1 MVKKRRKKMVKK
13 NINKYTFYLLGA
25 LLIITIFFMIFVSVE
40 YVNFKKSEV
49 SANSIKENLE
59 KTTIDIQEDK
69 IISMTPYP
77 LTNEK
82 DEVIIYPGYKCRD
95 VVFSDMQYY
104 TPEFKYIPIKINNWV
119 VTKDI
124 QRNLY
129 NTCKKYNVNYI
140 QALAIMYA
148 EGARNNQY
156 CIHYNDNGTQDIGI
170 MQFNTSNIDII
181 ELMTHST
188 DIEWLKDINTNLK
201 CACYLIW
208 RNENYIDE
216 IESLYDSLVVYNGGV
231 SALKKIKSGEYT
243 LESPSSIYAV
253 KVINYMNELYSN
265 YLCNE
270 EV

>member
-1 MVKKRRKKMVKK
+1 MKK
-13 NINKYTFYLLGA
+13 NNKDFKKYTFYLLCT
-25 LLIITIFFMIFVSVE
+25 LLIITLWFMIFVSVA

-59 KTTIDIQEDK
+59 KTTIDIQEDE
-69 IISMTPYP
+69 IISISPYP
-77 LTNEK
+77 LTNEEN
-82 DEVIIYPGYKCRD
+82 EVIIYPGYECRD

-216 IESLYDSLVVYNGGV
+216 IECLYDSLVVYNGGV
-231 SALKKIKSGEYT
+231 GVLKKIKSGEYS
-243 LESPSSIYAV
+243 LKQKSSLYAA
-253 KVINYMNELYSN
+253 KVINYMDALYNYYFYESN
-265 YLCNE
+265 NKDI
-270 EV
+270 